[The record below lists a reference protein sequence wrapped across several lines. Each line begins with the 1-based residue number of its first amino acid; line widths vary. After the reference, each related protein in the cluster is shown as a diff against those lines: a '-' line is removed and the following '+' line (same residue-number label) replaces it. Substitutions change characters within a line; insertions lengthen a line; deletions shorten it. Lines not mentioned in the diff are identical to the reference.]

1 MPYSLPMAYEISNGA
16 GTPHATSHSDLLAKI
31 RTFANANSAVEQEYV
46 AGDRYITKL
55 VGGGSDAI
63 YFGLKVFTDGGA
75 AVYGLVLQGYT
86 GFQAGQAFDSQ
97 LGAIAS
103 NPPALASWNS
113 TISYWLFLNTRRL
126 IVVTKISGTYHMAY
140 CGLILPYGTPAQ
152 WVYPLLI
159 GGSTY
164 RGDTDNSGK
173 PYAYS
178 VSNAKV
184 TNFWNPINSDS
195 SQGTLAIRDGGGSWV
210 KLLNTIV
217 IGSYAGKGTFPYL
230 YSSRYVNA
238 RKTVGGNDLLR
249 RIDIAGNSPANR
261 YGYFDGMFQVAGDGL
276 TAEQTITVGGDTYLV
291 FPNVSRTAGDQWVA
305 IKQA

>member
-1 MPYSLPMAYEISNGA
+1 LPYSLPMAYEISNGS
-16 GTPHATSHSDLLAKI
+16 GIPHATSHSDLLAKI
-31 RTFANANSAVEQEYV
+31 RTFANANSAVEMEYV

-103 NPPALASWNS
+103 NPPALAAWNS
-113 TISYWLFLNTRRL
+113 TIQYWLFLNTRRL
-126 IVVTKISGTYHMAY
+126 IVVAKISGTYHMAY

-152 WVYPLLI
+152 WPYPLLI

-173 PYAYS
+173 PYAFS
-178 VSNAKV
+178 VTNAKV
-184 TNFWNPINSDS
+184 TNFWNPLNADS
-195 SQGTLAIRDGGGSWV
+195 SRGSLAIQDGGGSWI
-210 KLLNTIV
+210 KLLNTQATF
-217 IGSYAGKGTFPYL
+217 AGKGTFPYL
-230 YSSRYVNA
+230 YPARYANA
-238 RKTVGGNDLLR
+238 RKTPGGNDLLSP
-249 RIDIAGNSPANR
+249 ILVCNNSPLGI
-261 YGYFDGMFQVAGDGL
+261 YGELDGIRHVPGDGL
-276 TAEQTITVGGDTYLV
+276 TAEQTITEDGNTWIV

-305 IKQA
+305 IKRA

>member
-1 MPYSLPMAYEISNGA
+1 MAYEISNGA
-16 GTPHATSHSDLLAKI
+16 GTPHAASHSDLLAKI
-31 RTFANANSAVEQEYV
+31 RTFANANSAVEQEWV
-46 AGDRYITKL
+46 VGDRYITKL

-75 AVYGLVLQGYT
+75 AVYGLVLQAYT

-152 WVYPLLI
+152 WPYPLLI

-178 VSNAKV
+178 VVNGKV

-210 KLLNTIV
+210 KLLNQATT
-217 IGSYAGKGTFPYL
+217 SLYTNKGCFPYL
-230 YSSRYVNA
+230 YSTRYTNA
-238 RKTVGGNDLLR
+238 RKTIGGNDLLSP
-249 RIDIAGNSPANR
+249 ILLCNNSPLGI
-261 YGYFDGMFQVAGDGL
+261 YGELDGMRHVPGDGL